1 MRVRL
6 GNPSAAEID
15 VPPPF
20 DVTIA
25 AAGTK
30 DVDIH
35 LRDIQEYRQNPARV
49 DWLREIEQMI
59 KDGRLTVTVLSR
71 DTADWDLEELLL
83 ANVGGAYK
91 RSGKYTAPGALAV
104 HTVPI
109 LSGTGDAMPSAAYQV
124 RVTIAN
130 EGAPPP
136 AYEVV
141 NRTTTSFDVAFAAP
155 WGVGLGDI
163 LWEISWP
170 E

>member
-6 GNPSAAEID
+6 GNTTGD
-15 VPPPF
+15 DFTVPPPF
-20 DVTIA
+20 DVAVTA
-25 AAGTK
+25 GGTK

-49 DWLREIEQMI
+49 DWLREIEQMM
-59 KDGRLTVTVLSR
+59 KNGDLTVTVLSR

-91 RSGKYTAPGALAV
+91 RSGKYTSAGANVL
-104 HTVPI
+104 HTVDI
-109 LSGTGDAMPSAAYQV
+109 TSGTGDAMPSAAYQV
-124 RVTIAN
+124 RITIAN
-130 EGAPPP
+130 EGAPP
-136 AYEVV
+136 ALHEVV
-141 NRTTTSFDVAFAAP
+141 NLTTTSFDVAFAAV
-155 WGVGLGDI
+155 WGAGLGDI

>member
-6 GNPSAAEID
+6 GNPTGATIN

-20 DVTIA
+20 DVDIA

-30 DVDIH
+30 DLDVH

-49 DWLREIEQMI
+49 DWLREIEQMV
-59 KDGRLTVTVLSR
+59 KDGRLTITVLSR

-91 RSGKYTAPGALAV
+91 RSGVFTTPGAAPI
-104 HTVPI
+104 HTIPI
-109 LSGTGDAMPSAAYQV
+109 TSGTGDAMPTAAYAV
-124 RVTIAN
+124 KVTLAN
-130 EGAPPP
+130 SGAPVP
-136 AYEVV
+136 YEVA
-141 NRTTTSFDVAFAAP
+141 NLTTTTFDVVLAAP
-155 WGVGLGDI
+155 WGGPGDI

-170 E
+170 Q